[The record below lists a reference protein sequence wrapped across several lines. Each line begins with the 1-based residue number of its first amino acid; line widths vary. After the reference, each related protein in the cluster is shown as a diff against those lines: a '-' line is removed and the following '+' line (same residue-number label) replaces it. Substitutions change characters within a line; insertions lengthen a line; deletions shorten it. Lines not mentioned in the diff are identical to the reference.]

1 MKNLRQLSLTFG
13 SSPFCFSCILFI
25 PFIHPSVI
33 YGASTMSQSLLG
45 SGENTQSLPS
55 RSALCISSPTLW
67 IQKLLCPWQ
76 EQETSHVSYIW
87 KRIRICDQGFMTE
100 PQIPLGSMAGP
111 GHWTLLYCL
120 QCRPRTRL
128 STSFA
133 EPRSPSLQRTL
144 RRRCSLGQCGVP
156 TSQPCFGCSM
166 ASLPLRSLKTQPGPR
181 AFEIILLLTCTGSWP
196 AWQVSR
202 MAKGPP
208 FSPVP
213 TKSRVSEAGGRL
225 ILSTWVTWHRVG
237 AWNAF
242 AEWVKQGPQRA
253 F

>member
-1 MKNLRQLSLTFG
+1 MLSAFPPQPSGYRNCCVPDKNRKHLIFLIFG
-13 SSPFCFSCILFI
+13 KR
-25 PFIHPSVI
+25 
-33 YGASTMSQSLLG
+33 
-45 SGENTQSLPS
+45 SGYVT
-55 RSALCISSPTLW
+55 R
-67 IQKLLCPWQ
+67 
-76 EQETSHVSYIW
+76 VSW
-87 KRIRICDQGFMTE
+87 LE

-111 GHWTLLYCL
+111 GHWTLLSCL

-128 STSFA
+128 STSFD

-144 RRRCSLGQCGVP
+144 RRRYSLGQCGVP

-196 AWQVSR
+196 AWQVSG

-225 ILSTWVTWHRVG
+225 ILSTWVAWHRVG

-242 AEWVKQGPQRA
+242 AEWVKQGPRRA